1 MSRFTVV
8 HLHENRLDEALPLVR
23 TAAPL
28 VTAERWRQF
37 SRSLRDSDGGILA
50 AFAGDG
56 RAHGVAA
63 YRLEESLV
71 HGRTLRVEP
80 MVTFELS
87 RSARARAALC
97 QALELLA
104 LAKGCDSLIIST
116 ASRGYAD
123 PQSPKT
129 GAWATLE
136 FDLASVALVKRLA
149 PRRPAAAFSG

>member
-1 MSRFTVV
+1 MARFTVI
-8 HLHENRLDEALPLVR
+8 HLQESRLDETLPLVR

-37 SRSLRDSDGGILA
+37 ARSLRDSGGGILA

-56 RAHGVAA
+56 PAHGVAA

-80 MVTFELS
+80 MITFELS
-87 RSARARAALC
+87 RSAPARAALC
-97 QALELLA
+97 RALELLA
-104 LAKGCDSLIIST
+104 LDKECDSLIVSA

-123 PQSPKT
+123 PKSPKT
-129 GAWATLE
+129 GAWATLD

-149 PRRPAAAFSG
+149 PRQPAAASPG

>member
-8 HLHENRLDEALPLVR
+8 HLREDRLDETLPLVR

-28 VTAERWRQF
+28 VTAERWRRF
-37 SRSLRDSDGGILA
+37 ARSLRDSDGGLLA
-50 AFAGDG
+50 AFDGDG

-87 RSARARAALC
+87 RSAPARAALC
-97 QALELLA
+97 RALEFLA
-104 LAKGCDSLIIST
+104 LAKVCDSLIIS
-116 ASRGYAD
+116 APSRGYAD
-123 PQSPKT
+123 PQSPKA
-129 GAWATLE
+129 GAWASLD

-149 PRRPAAAFSG
+149 PRRPAAASPG